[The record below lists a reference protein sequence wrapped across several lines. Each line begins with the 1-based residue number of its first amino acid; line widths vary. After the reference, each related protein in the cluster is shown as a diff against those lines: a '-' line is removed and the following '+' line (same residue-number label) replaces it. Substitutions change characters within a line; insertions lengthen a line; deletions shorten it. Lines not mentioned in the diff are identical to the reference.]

1 MCDTCGCPNPSDH
14 RHDHDDDHHHDHG
27 QPARGTGHSHSR
39 TVDVHTSL
47 FAANDALARANR
59 DHFNE
64 VGAVALNLISSPGSG
79 KTTLLEHTIEAL
91 KGEIA
96 IGVIEG
102 DIETELDALRIR
114 AKGVPVIQLTTGGAC
129 HLDAALTHKGFHRL
143 QKEPGGEHID
153 LLFIE
158 NVGNLVCP
166 STFDLGEHERVV
178 LVSVPE
184 GPDKPA
190 KYPKAFT
197 SSHTFVVTKTDLLP
211 YFDFPVP
218 AAIGDALHL
227 NPQLRTMDLSA
238 KTGDGMETWLNYL
251 RELVARHK
259 EGKLK

>member
-1 MCDTCGCPNPSDH
+1 MCDTCGCPSPSDH
-14 RHDHDDDHHHDHG
+14 DHSHDHHHH
-27 QPARGTGHSHSR
+27 HSR
-39 TVDVHTSL
+39 TIDVHTSL
-47 FAANDALARANR
+47 LAANDTLARANR
-59 DHFNE
+59 EHFDE
-64 VGAVALNLISSPGSG
+64 DGTVALNLISSPGSG

-91 KGEIA
+91 KDELR

-102 DIETELDALRIR
+102 DIETERDAERIR

-129 HLDAALTHKGFHRL
+129 HLDASMTHKGYHRL
-143 QKEPGGEHID
+143 QKEPGGDKID

-197 SSHTFVVTKTDLLP
+197 SSHTFVITKTDLLP

-218 AAIGDALHL
+218 DARGDALKL
-227 NPQLRTMDLSA
+227 NPQLRTMDLSS
-238 KTGDGMETWLNYL
+238 KTGEGMDVWLNYL
-251 RELVARHK
+251 RELVAQK
-259 EGKLK
+259 KKK

>member
-1 MCDTCGCPNPSDH
+1 MCDTCGCPSPSDH
-14 RHDHDDDHHHDHG
+14 NHNDA
-27 QPARGTGHSHSR
+27 PSHSHSDDHSHSK
-39 TVDVHTSL
+39 TVDVHASL

-59 DHFNE
+59 EHFDE
-64 VGAVALNLISSPGSG
+64 IGAVALNLISSPGSG

-91 KGEIA
+91 KGEIN

-102 DIETELDALRIR
+102 DIETERDAERIR

-129 HLDAALTHKGFHRL
+129 HLDAAMTHKGFHQL
-143 QKEPGGEHID
+143 QKEPGGEKID

-166 STFDLGEHERVV
+166 ATFDLGEHERVV

-197 SSHTFVVTKTDLLP
+197 SSHTFVVTKIDLLP
-211 YFDFPVP
+211 HFDFPVP
-218 AAIGDALHL
+218 EAVGDALQL
-227 NPQLRTMDLSA
+227 NPQLRTMDLSST
-238 KTGDGMETWLNYL
+238 TGEGMENLLNYL
-251 RELVARHK
+251 GEMVAQMK
-259 EGKLK
+259 AKKNT